1 MKNKLIKILFLGTS
15 KFAVPILNFL
25 ATSQK
30 LQKAGIKI
38 QLVITNPDAKAGR
51 KLKLTPPPVKSEA
64 QKLNLEIWQ
73 PENLKDKKVKLKFEE
88 FKPDLIIL
96 AAYGKILPP
105 YLINMAPK
113 GALNIHPSLLP
124 KLRGATPIQ
133 TVILKDIKE
142 TGVSIILM
150 DEEIDHGPILA
161 QAPYQIKENET
172 YTILEENLS
181 QLSVSLLETT
191 LMDWL
196 EGKITPQVQDDNQAT
211 FTKLIKKEHG
221 HINWSKPATEIE
233 NQIRAYET
241 WPTSFTSWKSQN
253 TNDKLQTNP
262 KAQIIKITKASVL
275 DEDNDQKPGMVIQT
289 KDKKIGVVTGS
300 GILIPEKIQPAGKK
314 EMKIEDFLRGH
325 KEFIGTVLN

>member
-1 MKNKLIKILFLGTS
+1 MKNNLIKILFLGTS
-15 KFAVPILNFL
+15 KFALPILNFL

-51 KLKLTPPPVKSEA
+51 KLKLTPSTVKSAA

-105 YLINMAPK
+105 YLINLAPK

-133 TVILKDIKE
+133 TAIQKDIKE

-150 DEEIDHGPILA
+150 DEEVDHG
-161 QAPYQIKENET
+161 
-172 YTILEENLS
+172 
-181 QLSVSLLETT
+181 
-191 LMDWL
+191 
-196 EGKITPQVQDDNQAT
+196 
-211 FTKLIKKEHG
+211 
-221 HINWSKPATEIE
+221 
-233 NQIRAYET
+233 R
-241 WPTSFTSWKSQN
+241 
-253 TNDKLQTNP
+253 
-262 KAQIIKITKASVL
+262 
-275 DEDNDQKPGMVIQT
+275 
-289 KDKKIGVVTGS
+289 
-300 GILIPEKIQPAGKK
+300 
-314 EMKIEDFLRGH
+314 
-325 KEFIGTVLN
+325 